1 MRSYYSALA
10 QSCPL
15 TLLYFKGVITTV
27 KAMERAIQKAKG
39 IKNACYL
46 CSDFVY
52 IWHLIPFNRSFE
64 FKVWM
69 HLVIQAQVL
78 KLRSLLSKISLT
90 LT

>member
-1 MRSYYSALA
+1 MKQSRLNSCLPLLCVSVPCKMRSYYSALA

-27 KAMERAIQKAKG
+27 KVMERAIQKAKG

-64 FKVWM
+64 FKV
-69 HLVIQAQVL
+69 
-78 KLRSLLSKISLT
+78 
-90 LT
+90 